1 MRTINTTLVEEVY
14 NETFEELKILLKENI
29 FREVRKYVEEKSIE
43 DFFAQLY
50 TDEDVKEFIKQEDS
64 KKLDDI
70 ISWFKGELW
79 TLNGPVY
86 DFTRDEFD
94 FETPNESFEIES
106 RGVSNHRFQFNY
118 LIPSPK

>member
-14 NETFEELKILLKENI
+14 HETFEELKNNLKETI
-29 FREVRKYVEEKSIE
+29 FREVNKYVEEKSIE

-50 TDEDVKEFIKQEDS
+50 TDEDVIEFINQNDFKKVEDI
-64 KKLDDI
+64 L
-70 ISWFKGELW
+70 SWFKGELW
-79 TLNGPVY
+79 TLNGPVS

-94 FETPNESFEIES
+94 FETPNQSFEIET

>member
-29 FREVRKYVEEKSIE
+29 FREVHKYVEEKSIE

-50 TDEDVKEFIKQEDS
+50 TDEDVKEFIKQDDS
-64 KKLDDI
+64 KKVGI
-70 ISWFKGELW
+70 ILSWFKGELS
-79 TLNGPVY
+79 TLEGPVY

-94 FETPNESFEIES
+94 FKTPDESFEIETKV
-106 RGVSNHRFQFNY
+106 VSNRMGQINY
-118 LIPSPK
+118 LILSTK